1 MPSALVGKTPTW
13 LQGSDKQDALQKD
26 SKIWVPA
33 RGYTLYGGLKL
44 PQFTSHGYLECHST
58 GYDPDSSGEMN
69 LAECF
74 AACSSDTKCHGVTLE
89 WTNNGLVQ
97 CYKRGKIDTSNCQ
110 ADGGFTTY
118 SISQ

>member
-1 MPSALVGKTPTW
+1 VLVGQTPSW
-13 LQGSDKQDALQKD
+13 LQGSDTQDVLQKD

-44 PQFTSHGYLECHST
+44 PQFRSQGHINCYST
-58 GYDPDSSGEMN
+58 GYDPDTIGEMN

-74 AACSSDTKCHGVTLE
+74 VDCSSDTKCHGVVLE
-89 WTNNGLVQ
+89 WTNNGLAK
-97 CYKRGKIDTSNCQ
+97 CYKRGKIDPTNCDSGD
-110 ADGGFTTY
+110 ASFTTY